1 MTQTTAR
8 LEARIPAE
16 LHALLKRAAEIEGR
30 SMTDF
35 VMGAV
40 QDAAARTIER
50 AQILRLSA
58 DAQERFARTLS
69 NPPKANA
76 ALTRAFA
83 RRRALIV
90 PGE

>member
-8 LEARIPAE
+8 LEARIPAD

-35 VMGAV
+35 VMSAV
-40 QDAAARTIER
+40 QDAAARTIEQ

-58 DAQERFARTLS
+58 QAQERFARTLAH
-69 NPPKANA
+69 PPKANA

-83 RRRALIV
+83 RRRALIKTD
-90 PGE
+90 E